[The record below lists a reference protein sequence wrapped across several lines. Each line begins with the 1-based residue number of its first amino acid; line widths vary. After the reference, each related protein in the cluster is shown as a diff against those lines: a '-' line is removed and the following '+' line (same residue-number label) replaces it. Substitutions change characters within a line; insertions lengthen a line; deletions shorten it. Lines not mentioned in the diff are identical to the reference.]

1 MYRLPASSLMVA
13 MLAAVTL
20 AWALMMF
27 ERGAPPTPV
36 GGAKIVAVQE
46 VGQDA
51 NAAEERVVADDH
63 EVEDA
68 TLPLSVTPVSPMGL
82 THRVVFHG
90 EPSRRDQLPS
100 RELRPPIA

>member
-1 MYRLPASSLMVA
+1 VYRLPASSLMVA

-27 ERGAPPTPV
+27 ERGTPPMPA
-36 GGAKIVAVQE
+36 GGAKTVAVQE

-51 NAAEERVVADDH
+51 NAAEARVVADNQ

-68 TLPLSVTPVSPMGL
+68 TLPLPVTPVSPMGL
-82 THRVVFHG
+82 THPVVFHG
-90 EPSRRDQLPS
+90 EPSRRDHLPP
-100 RELRPPIA
+100 RELRPPIG